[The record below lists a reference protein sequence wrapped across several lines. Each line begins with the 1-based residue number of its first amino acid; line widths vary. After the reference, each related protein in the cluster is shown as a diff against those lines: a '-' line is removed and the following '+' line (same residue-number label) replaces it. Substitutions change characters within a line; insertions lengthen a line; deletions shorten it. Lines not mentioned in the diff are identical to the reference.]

1 MRRVIGHER
10 GTGKAVAKIA
20 VIPIRVRAFSCWD
33 CAPTSIV
40 RARFRKSLGQVID
53 HRTNAS
59 GHEAATWH
67 DRADRYRFT
76 FILCK
81 QANQPASAK
90 VCGDVHAGFVG
101 DAFSAHGPL
110 ANNERISAQDR
121 LHDDGLRGSCRQN
134 EARLNLGLIT
144 R

>member
-53 HRTNAS
+53 HRTNARR
-59 GHEAATWH
+59 HEAATWH
-67 DRADRYRFT
+67 YRVDRHGFAL
-76 FILCK
+76 ILPK
-81 QANQPASAK
+81 QSNKPASAK
-90 VCGDVHAGFVG
+90 V
-101 DAFSAHGPL
+101 
-110 ANNERISAQDR
+110 
-121 LHDDGLRGSCRQN
+121 
-134 EARLNLGLIT
+134 
-144 R
+144 